1 MNKLIVGSLFLLFAG
16 HLAAASMFGP
26 FGPFAQPAG
35 GAAGGAAFPGFPAR
49 PGVGQLPFF
58 PPQLPFFPPQQPF
71 FPASPFT
78 PAVVPVVGPVVAPA
92 LGRALPAPV
101 TPTLPPTAGGNLRTV
116 VSASDV
122 VGRLAVADLPED
134 LQQRAQE
141 LQAASEAGFDACE
154 ELLQLPGAFWQYKRC
169 NAFQLRNVL
178 TAAKALE
185 QEATARA
192 AAAAAAAATEAA
204 VATEAVE
211 APAAVDAPVAPV
223 A

>member
-1 MNKLIVGSLFLLFAG
+1 MNKLIVGSFFLLFAG
-16 HLAAASMFGP
+16 HLASASMFGP

-35 GAAGGAAFPGFPAR
+35 GAAGAGLFPGFPAR
-49 PGVGQLPFF
+49 PPVSQLPFF
-58 PPQLPFFPPQQPF
+58 PPQLPFFPPQLPF
-71 FPASPFT
+71 FPASPYA
-78 PAVVPVVGPVVAPA
+78 PAVGPAAAPAPVPA
-92 LGRALPAPV
+92 LGRALPAP
-101 TPTLPPTAGGNLRTV
+101 PTLPPAAGGSLRTV
-116 VSASDV
+116 VTGSDV
-122 VGRLAVADLPED
+122 LERLAVADLPED

-192 AAAAAAAATEAA
+192 AAAAVAATEAPA
-204 VATEAVE
+204 TAAEATEAPL
-211 APAAVDAPVAPV
+211 APAA
-223 A
+223 